1 MNVSSQLCMFHFLEM
16 PFLPAVP
23 SKLQSALSV
32 NIFDVTSARKP

>member
-16 PFLPAVP
+16 PFPPVVP

-32 NIFDVTSARKP
+32 NIFNGTSARKP